1 MKKFLMKNE
10 VKSIIA
16 GATLLAVSSVAF
28 GDIFF
33 DGKHGFS
40 CVRAVNNARCEYSNN
55 ALVLMD
61 IRRDLQIHCRIPG
74 VEPAKVE
81 SFEFRYRCS
90 GATPHPKFGGELYY
104 ASIGESF
111 SDARRWLLP
120 PLVRDGQWHVMTVPI
135 SSVVDMSDWR
145 GSCNVANFRFDA
157 TNAEG
162 GKLEISRFGFR
173 MRGLAVAGVTSNGVK
188 FGDEDAWPDVKPESF
203 KTGVPKRSAVPS
215 VEVLSRG
222 GVSVPRVQT
231 AGGKV
236 RLRYDYRG
244 PVPDVAFLPV
254 TVSLLSP
261 KGALKWSEALHV
273 PLAPSLFHMGD
284 DIWAIEFDYELPR
297 YIGSGEVSVRCDS
310 PCILTV
316 AGRAAA
322 ARLDIRGLKTDP
334 DWPEKLVAKVAFA
347 GETPTFCLNGKNVY
361 PLWGT
366 VFRGHRKD
374 RPVRHSSAPLNFVT
388 VWTDHLEWWPRG
400 DVFDPT
406 DLDRIAEQHRR
417 AYPDAYFI
425 WDISVYPPPDWRM
438 ANPDDVARDEQGRI
452 NFDGGDRTVNFSFAS
467 RKAYDDMEAVVRKVI
482 DHLERSPY
490 ANRIAGYRINSGHTV
505 EWLGWDPTCKNS
517 ILDFSPVAQKGF
529 ESFAREHYPWISDFS
544 VPKLAERR
552 SLDDGAILWDERK
565 HARAVA
571 YHDFYSTAVADG
583 AIRLCRAAREQL
595 GGRKLV
601 GTYFGYVMTLNGN
614 GKSQMRAHFA
624 TKRFLDSGAADF
636 IISPQNYSFVCRQPG
651 TQITDMKP
659 FASIQRHGIVSVIEE
674 DTRTHNMPVRSSN
687 VTLTEDMTVNIERRN
702 MGVAICRNQPFYT
715 YAITHG
721 TEFDFP
727 QFADDAAILA
737 AAGAHAVKA
746 GVRRGAE
753 IAVVVSEEA
762 IKSAPVCDGADSM
775 EVYVGR
781 KMQAYDRDGKVR
793 RSETVGGRKNATFPY
808 NYLYTELSRIG
819 AGVDYLLAEDMLDY
833 PGEYKF
839 YIFNVCTKLT
849 PTLRKVAE
857 RLRKRNCTI
866 LWLYAP
872 GYTSADGNSV
882 ANMKA
887 LTGMDFELCRD
898 VTDPGVTLADG
909 RKIGGLSVPKG
920 GIPLRPIFAAAKSDR
935 VFGRYANGAAG
946 LAEVRTGAS
955 RTIFSGS
962 YYVDASFL
970 KELAKSAGVHLFV
983 EDLDVCEANTCF
995 VSLHVRTAGLKTIRL
1010 PRKTTVVDVFN
1021 RRIVSRNVDAFT
1033 VDASLHSSW
1042 LFYYGDDAE
1051 KLLDTL

>member
-1 MKKFLMKNE
+1 MKS
-10 VKSIIA
+10 KSIVA
-16 GATLLAVSSVAF
+16 AAAMLAVSSAAL

-33 DGKHGFS
+33 DGEHTFS
-40 CVRAVNNARCEYSNN
+40 CVRAVNNARYELTKD
-55 ALVLMD
+55 ALVLTD

-81 SFEFRYRCS
+81 SFEFRYRYTGETS
-90 GATPHPKFGGELYY
+90 HPKSGGELYY
-104 ASIGESF
+104 ASPGASF

-120 PLVRDGQWHVMTVPI
+120 PLVRDGEWHVMTVPL
-135 SSVVDMSDWR
+135 SSVVDLPDWR
-145 GSCNVANFRFDA
+145 GSCNVVSFRFDA

-173 MRGLAVAGVTSNGVK
+173 TRGSAATGVTSNGVK

-203 KTGVPKRSAVPS
+203 KTGVSKRPAVPS

-222 GVSVPRVQT
+222 GTAVPRVQT

-244 PVPDVAFLPV
+244 PVPHVAFLPV

-261 KGALKWSEALHV
+261 KGTLKWSEALHV
-273 PLAPSLFHMGD
+273 PLAPSLFRMGD
-284 DIWAIEFDYELPR
+284 DVWAIEFDYELPR
-297 YIGSGEVSVRCDS
+297 YIGSGEVSVRCES
-310 PCILTV
+310 PCILAV
-316 AGRAAA
+316 GGRTAA

-334 DWPEKLVAKVAFA
+334 DWPEKLVAKVALV

-366 VFRGHRKD
+366 VFRGHRED
-374 RPVRHSSAPLNFVT
+374 RPIRHSSAPLNFVT

-417 AYPDAYFI
+417 AYPGAYFI

-438 ANPDDVARDEQGRI
+438 ANPDDVARDEKVRM
-452 NFDGGDRTVNFSFAS
+452 NFDGGDEKVNFSFAS

-505 EWLGWDPTCKNS
+505 EWLGWDPTRRDTV
-517 ILDFSPVAQKGF
+517 LDFSPVAQEGF
-529 ESFAREHYPWISDFS
+529 ESFARERYPWISDFS
-544 VPKLAERR
+544 VPTLAERR
-552 SLDDGAILWDERK
+552 VLDDGAVLWDERR

-571 YHDFYSTAVADG
+571 YHDFYSAAVADG

-595 GGRKLV
+595 CGRKLV
-601 GTYFGYVMTLNGN
+601 GTYFGYVMTLNGD

-636 IISPQNYSFVCRQPG
+636 LMSPQNYSFVCRQPG

-674 DTRTHNMPVRSSN
+674 DTRTHNMPARSSN
-687 VTLTEDMTVNIERRN
+687 VTLTEEMTVNIERRN

-727 QFADDAAILA
+727 QFADDTAILA
-737 AAGAHAVKA
+737 VAGAHAVKT

-762 IKSAPVCDGADSM
+762 VKSTPVYDGVGGWEIYA
-775 EVYVGR
+775 GR
-781 KMQAYDRDGKVR
+781 KMQTYDRDGSVCR
-793 RSETVGGRKNATFPY
+793 RETVGGRKNATFPY
-808 NYLYTELSRIG
+808 NYIYTELSRIG
-819 AGVDYLLAEDMLDY
+819 AGVDYLLAEDMADN
-833 PGEYKF
+833 PGDYKF

-849 PTLRKVAE
+849 PALRKAAE
-857 RLRKRNCTI
+857 RLRKRDCTI

-872 GYTSADGNSV
+872 GYTSAEGNSV

-887 LTGMDFELCRD
+887 LTGMDFELCPD

-909 RKIGGLSVPKG
+909 RKIGGLSVPNG
-920 GIPLRPIFAAAKSDR
+920 GTPLKPIFAAVKPDR
-935 VFGRYANGAAG
+935 VLGRYENGAAG
-946 LAEVRTGAS
+946 LAEVRTGAA

-962 YYVDASFL
+962 YFVEAQLL
-970 KELAKSAGVHLFV
+970 KAIAKRAGVHLFS
-983 EDLDVCEANTCF
+983 EDLDVSEANTHF
-995 VSLHVRTAGLKTIRL
+995 VSLHARTAGLKTIRL

-1021 RRIVSRNVDAFT
+1021 RRLIARNVDVFT
-1033 VDASLHSSW
+1033 IEASLHSSW

-1051 KLLDTL
+1051 KLLDSL

>member
-1 MKKFLMKNE
+1 MKSE
-10 VKSIIA
+10 AKSIVA
-16 GATLLAVSSVAF
+16 AAAMLAVPFAAL

-33 DGKHGFS
+33 DGEHGFS
-40 CVRAVNNARCEYSNN
+40 CVRAVNNARCEYTNDAIVFS
-55 ALVLMD
+55 D

-81 SFEFRYRCS
+81 SFEFRYRYT
-90 GATPHPKFGGELYY
+90 GGTPHPKSGGELYY
-104 ASIGESF
+104 ASPGASF

-120 PLVRDGQWHVMTVPI
+120 PLVRDGEWHVMTVPL
-135 SSVVDMSDWR
+135 SSVVDLPDWR
-145 GSCNVANFRFDA
+145 GSCNVSSFRFDA

-173 MRGLAVAGVTSNGVK
+173 THGSAATGVTSNGVK
-188 FGDEDAWPDVKPESF
+188 FGDEDAWPDVKPESV
-203 KTGVPKRSAVPS
+203 KTGVPRRPAVPS

-222 GVSVPRVQT
+222 GTAVPRVQT

-261 KGALKWSEALHV
+261 KGTLKWSEALHV
-273 PLAPSLFHMGD
+273 PLASSLFLMGD
-284 DIWAIEFDYELPR
+284 DVWAIEFDYELPR
-297 YIGSGEVSVRCDS
+297 YIGSGEVSVRCES
-310 PCILTV
+310 PCILAV
-316 AGRAAA
+316 GGRTAA
-322 ARLDIRGLKTDP
+322 ARLDIRGIEIDP
-334 DWPEKLVAKVAFA
+334 DWPEKLVAKVALA

-366 VFRGHRKD
+366 VFRGHRED

-417 AYPDAYFI
+417 AYPGAYFI

-438 ANPDDVARDEQGRI
+438 ANPDDVARDEKGRM
-452 NFDGGDRTVNFSFAS
+452 NFDGGDEKVNFSFAS

-482 DHLERSPY
+482 DHLECSPY

-505 EWLGWDPTCKNS
+505 EWLGWDPTRRDAV
-517 ILDFSPVAQKGF
+517 LDFSPVAQKGF
-529 ESFAREHYPWISDFS
+529 ESFARERYPWISDFS
-544 VPKLAERR
+544 VPTLAERR
-552 SLDDGAILWDERK
+552 ALDDGAALWDERR

-571 YHDFYSTAVADG
+571 YHDFYSAAVADG
-583 AIRLCRAAREQL
+583 AIRLCRAAREKL

-601 GTYFGYVMTLNGN
+601 GTYFGYVMTLNGD

-624 TKRFLDSGAADF
+624 TKRFLDY
-636 IISPQNYSFVCRQPG
+636 YSFVCRQPG

-674 DTRTHNMPVRSSN
+674 DTRTHNMPARSSN
-687 VTLTEDMTVNIERRN
+687 VTLTEEMTVNIERRN

-727 QFADDAAILA
+727 QFADDTAILA
-737 AAGAHAVKA
+737 VAGAHAVKT

-762 IKSAPVCDGADSM
+762 VKSTPVYDGVGSW
-775 EVYVGR
+775 EVYAGR
-781 KMQAYDRDGKVR
+781 KMQTYDRDGSVR
-793 RSETVGGRKNATFPY
+793 RSELVGGRKNATFPY
-808 NYLYTELSRIG
+808 NYIYTELSRIG
-819 AGVDYLLAEDMLDY
+819 AGVDYLLAEDMADN
-833 PGEYKF
+833 PGDYKF

-849 PTLRKVAE
+849 PALRKAAE
-857 RLRKRNCTI
+857 RLRKRDCTI

-887 LTGMDFELCRD
+887 LTGMDFELCPD

-909 RKIGGLSVPKG
+909 RNVGGVSVPKG
-920 GIPLRPIFAAAKSDR
+920 GTPLKPIFAAAKPDR
-935 VFGRYANGAAG
+935 VLGRYANGAAG
-946 LAEVRTGAS
+946 LAEVRTGAA

-962 YYVDASFL
+962 YYVEAPFL
-970 KELAKSAGVHLFV
+970 KEVAKSAGVHLFS
-983 EDLDVCEANTCF
+983 EGLDVCEANTRF

-1021 RRIVSRNVDAFT
+1021 RRLVSRNVDAFT
-1033 VDASLHSSW
+1033 FEASLHSSW

-1051 KLLDTL
+1051 KLLDSL